1 MHRVHSGPKT
11 KKWPQNGGGPVGFS
25 FNARQTKNGFE
36 YPFWLHFS
44 TRYHSFSSPWAT
56 RPNGSRQPSKRFAS
70 TPILMTKNR
79 EWHALSQTKKYWTN
93 NKTKQIWTNFSQL
106 SHKELI
112 FRNSWPVRNGI
123 KNLILSLF
131 CNNFYG
137 ILNPPKKFFLESH
150 LKKFPSG
157 QLFFHDFLKFP
168 QVCGIFEPPHC
179 TAPIAVLDQVK
190 SVTLNPTWS

>member
-1 MHRVHSGPKT
+1 MSFANRLSSNKCTVSTVYPKPKSGPKR
-11 KKWPQNGGGPVGFS
+11 GPVGFS

-44 TRYHSFSSPWAT
+44 TRYHSFSSLHRVHSAVWDRVKSVTLNPIEYPFWLQFFT
-56 RPNGSRQPSKRFAS
+56 IKQTKNGFN
-70 TPILMTKNR
+70 TNLMTKNR

-112 FRNSWPVRNGI
+112 FMNSWPVRNGI

-157 QLFFHDFLKFP
+157 QLFFM
-168 QVCGIFEPPHC
+168 IF
-179 TAPIAVLDQVK
+179 
-190 SVTLNPTWS
+190 